1 MLTQFSFTVY
11 TILAVSC
18 ACIAG
23 PVTSSAHEGLQHDIE
38 RETRSLAEDPSDVE
52 ARLRRARYYRLDGQP
67 EMALADLQQAARLA
81 PDDARLHFERGF
93 TLAALGRNT
102 DAESELSAFIAQTGG
117 SAAAH
122 AERARIRTLTGR
134 PDPAIA
140 DLEVAITLDP
150 SLDLYLERG
159 RLLESRARYA
169 EAADGYR
176 EGLTRFGDSP
186 LLRRVLVDALI
197 VLGRYDD
204 ALTEID
210 AALARG
216 LLEAQ
221 WLLKRAEVLEHLGRA
236 DEAQQT
242 RLRALTK
249 VNESL
254 GKRPTSAK
262 LVARAEVHL
271 ALGDAPAAR
280 RDLEQ
285 ALRNSPQMENAK
297 AMLAAIAAEAEH
309 QSERKQDAEE

>member
-1 MLTQFSFTVY
+1 
-11 TILAVSC
+11 
-18 ACIAG
+18 
-23 PVTSSAHEGLQHDIE
+23 
-38 RETRSLAEDPSDVE
+38 
-52 ARLRRARYYRLDGQP
+52 
-67 EMALADLQQAARLA
+67 MALADLQQATRLA

-93 TLAALGRNT
+93 ALAALGRNT
-102 DAESELSAFIAQTGG
+102 DAETELSAFIAQTGG
-117 SAAAH
+117 TPDAH
-122 AERARIRTLTGR
+122 AERARIRALTGR
-134 PDPAIA
+134 PGLAIA
-140 DLEVAITLDP
+140 DLEAAIALGP

-159 RLLESRARYA
+159 RLLEGQARYA

-176 EGLTRFGDSP
+176 EGLARLGDGP

-216 LLEAQ
+216 VLEAQ
-221 WLLKRAEVLEHLGRA
+221 WLLKRAEVLDHLGRA
-236 DEAQQT
+236 DEAREA

-262 LVARAEVHL
+262 LVMRAEVNL

-285 ALRNSPQMENAK
+285 VLRNSPQMESAK
-297 AMLAAIAAEAEH
+297 AMLSAIEVDEK
-309 QSERKQDAEE
+309 SRGMDEGR